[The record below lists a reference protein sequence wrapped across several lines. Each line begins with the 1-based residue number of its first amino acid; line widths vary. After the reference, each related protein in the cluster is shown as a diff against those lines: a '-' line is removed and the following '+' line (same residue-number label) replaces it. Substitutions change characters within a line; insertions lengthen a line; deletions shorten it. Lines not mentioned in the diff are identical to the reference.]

1 MKTMFYYAQC
11 FNIPSK
17 RCREVMGQTN
27 EQNDLNYF
35 PQTQVV
41 NFPVLM
47 VTPESGFLIVAAIYL
62 YLPRAQL

>member
-1 MKTMFYYAQC
+1 
-11 FNIPSK
+11 
-17 RCREVMGQTN
+17 MGQTN

>member
-1 MKTMFYYAQC
+1 
-11 FNIPSK
+11 
-17 RCREVMGQTN
+17 MGQTN

-47 VTPESGFLIVAAIYL
+47 VPPESGFLIVAAIYL